1 MCKLNTLH
9 RVRCNFAVSIE
20 ENSGKMHKAFTGFHC
35 HSTCIE
41 LHSIS
46 VIFST
51 EEGRGGENEE
61 GNLPHPRL
69 FTFIRLAFSRN
80 LQNKNWNKFWLFTM
94 TLKNIEFAL
103 GRVSGINNVCCYNW
117 KAKGGNDTSHSIF
130 TPDSKWITENFISC
144 MYENLFHGCLNQIW
158 SINISVFW

>member
-35 HSTCIE
+35 HFTCIE

-51 EEGRGGENEE
+51 EEGRKGGRK
-61 GNLPHPRL
+61 GKTPPP
-69 FTFIRLAFSRN
+69 FIYIRLAFSRN

>member
-51 EEGRGGENEE
+51 EEGRGEENEE

-117 KAKGGNDTSHSIF
+117 KAKGGNDTSAF
-130 TPDSKWITENFISC
+130 LPPT
-144 MYENLFHGCLNQIW
+144 LNE
-158 SINISVFW
+158 

>member
-1 MCKLNTLH
+1 MRSLEEDKRECLGMCKLNTLH

-35 HSTCIE
+35 HFTCIE

-51 EEGRGGENEE
+51 EEGRKGGRK
-61 GNLPHPRL
+61 GKTPPP
-69 FTFIRLAFSRN
+69 FIYIRLAFSRN

-117 KAKGGNDTSHSIF
+117 KAKGGNDTSAF
-130 TPDSKWITENFISC
+130 LPPT
-144 MYENLFHGCLNQIW
+144 LNE
-158 SINISVFW
+158 